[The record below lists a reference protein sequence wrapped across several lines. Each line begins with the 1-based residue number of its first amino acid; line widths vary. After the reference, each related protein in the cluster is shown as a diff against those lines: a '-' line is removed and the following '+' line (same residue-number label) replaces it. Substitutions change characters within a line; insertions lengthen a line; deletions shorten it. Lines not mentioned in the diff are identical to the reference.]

1 MHLETIKV
9 VLDVSH
15 TWQWSRPFLGGPEY
29 MNNTIA
35 KSTVNW
41 R

>member
-15 TWQWSRPFLGGPEY
+15 TWQWSRPLLGGPEY

-35 KSTVNW
+35 KIPVTC